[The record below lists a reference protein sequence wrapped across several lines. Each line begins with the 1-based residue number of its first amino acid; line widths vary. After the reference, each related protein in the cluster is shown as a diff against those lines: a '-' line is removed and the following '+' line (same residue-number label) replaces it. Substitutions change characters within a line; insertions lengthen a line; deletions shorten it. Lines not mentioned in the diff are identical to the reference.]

1 MDEQRF
7 VQLLESLFSP
17 DTGAL
22 KAATQELNTTY
33 YPHPQSLSALLQIVS
48 AHSSYQLRQLSA
60 VEARKLVPK
69 HWSKLD
75 NKPDLRNAL
84 LQASLNEENKLV
96 RHSGSRVVSSIA
108 KVDFE
113 NSEWQDLPRLLLQA
127 CTSTQVR
134 QREVGMYMIYTLMET
149 MGDFFTENLP
159 SLFQLFAKT
168 IQDPES
174 AEVRVNTMLTLSRV
188 AMLVDGEDDPD
199 SVKAFQELV
208 PHMVNVL
215 KATVDAGDESD
226 AMNAFETFQTLLG
239 CDAVLLNKHFADLV
253 RFMMDLAT
261 EKTID
266 DDMRSQALAFLMQ
279 CARYRKLKLQGL
291 RMGEELTKK
300 ALQIVPELGDLSSE
314 DEEITPARSALGLL
328 DILAGSLP
336 PSQVVVPLL
345 REIGPYVSHQDPEY
359 RRAGILALGMCVE
372 GAPDFIATQLKEILP
387 MVLRLLEDPNVRVR
401 AAALQGVARL
411 SDDLAEEVGKEHALL
426 VPAMVKNFDLA
437 VQSLP
442 GADEDLR
449 EEYYGIIRG
458 SCNAIDSLIEGL
470 EKEEAAIYVSELVPR
485 LSQFFKSDDPRS
497 QLAAIGAI
505 GSIASAAES
514 AFIPY
519 FEATMHA
526 LGEYVTLKES
536 QDELDLRGFVCDSMG
551 KMAAAVGPVAFQ
563 QYVRPLM
570 EASEQALH
578 LDHPRLRETSYILWS
593 TMSKVYEEEFSPYLD
608 GVIKGLS
615 DCLEQEEKDVL
626 NFSSDAAD
634 LQGQEVTIGG
644 KVFKV
649 MASENEDED
658 EIINVDELD
667 DDDDDFED
675 ITNPVTAVAMEKEI
689 AIEVIGDIVAHTRA
703 KFVPHMERIIAM
715 ILPLCDHE
723 YEGIRKSAISTLW
736 RIYGCVWGLAEGQ
749 GMAKWIPGIPL
760 QVEPPAELQKLGT
773 AVMDA
778 TMGVWLEEMDRSTVT
793 DINRD
798 LAGVLKAA
806 GPSILIKSEK
816 SESLL
821 KDLVS
826 TLLQIL
832 TKRHPCQ
839 QDLGEDG
846 EMDEDL
852 LEESSEY
859 DWLVVDTALDCVTCL
874 AAALGSTFG
883 ELWKTFEKPIMKYV
897 SSQEASER
905 CAAIGCLSECISY
918 MEGGCTPYTNKLL
931 TVLMKRLG
939 DEDPDTKANAMYGTG
954 LLCEKSENALLIT
967 RNYNAIFAKL
977 EPVLDE
983 GTTANHRMLD
993 NAAGC
998 VARMIQA
1005 HPDNVPLSDVLPRL
1019 IDLLPVKEDYQEN
1032 APAFRC
1038 IIALFQAQ
1046 NSEMLKL
1053 APRIAPAITKALG
1066 PPHDQLD
1073 DETRA
1078 HLTELVAFMSAN

>member
-7 VQLLESLFSP
+7 VQLLESLLSP
-17 DTGAL
+17 DTEAL
-22 KAATQELNTTY
+22 KAATAELNSTY

-48 AHSSYQLRQLSA
+48 AHPSYQLRQLSA

-75 NKPDLRNAL
+75 NKPELRNAL

-113 NSEWQDLPRLLLQA
+113 NSEWQDLPGLLLQA
-127 CTSTQVR
+127 CTSPQVR

-226 AMNAFETFQTLLG
+226 AMNAFETFQTLLA

-261 EKTID
+261 EKAID

-300 ALQIVPELGDLSSE
+300 ALQIVPELGDLSSD

-426 VPAMVKNFDLA
+426 IPSMVKNFDLA

-442 GADEDLR
+442 GADEELR

-470 EKEEAAIYVSELVPR
+470 DKDEAAIYVSELVPR
-485 LSQFFKSDDPRS
+485 LSQFFKSDDQRS
-497 QLAAIGAI
+497 QLAAIGAV
-505 GSIASAAES
+505 GSIASAAEA

-649 MASENEDED
+649 VASEDDDED
-658 EIINVDELD
+658 EIINVDEA

-675 ITNPVTAVAMEKEI
+675 ISSPVTAVAMEKEI

-703 KFVPHMERIIAM
+703 KFVPHMEKIITM
-715 ILPLCDHE
+715 ILPMCDHE

-918 MEGGCTPYTNKLL
+918 MEGGCTPYTDKLL

-954 LLCEKSENALLIT
+954 LLCEKSENAALIT

-983 GTTANHRMLD
+983 GATANHRMLD

-1005 HPDNVPLSDVLPRL
+1005 DPDNVALAEVLPRL
-1019 IDLLPVKEDYQEN
+1019 VDLLPVKEDYQEN

-1046 NSEMLKL
+1046 NPEMLKL
-1053 APRIAPAITKALG
+1053 APKIAPVITKALS
-1066 PPHDQLD
+1066 PPNDQLD

-1078 HLTELVAFMSAN
+1078 HLTELVAYMSAN

>member
-1 MDEQRF
+1 LYSSWRAFCLVSPASINHYQRKTR
-7 VQLLESLFSP
+7 LTCTTA
-17 DTGAL
+17 DTEAL
-22 KAATQELNTTY
+22 KAATAELNKTY

-48 AHSSYQLRQLSA
+48 AHSSYQLRQLAA

-69 HWSKLD
+69 HWSKI
-75 NKPDLRNAL
+75 NPKADLRNAL
-84 LQASLNEENKLV
+84 LQATLNEENKLV

-113 NSEWQDLPRLLLQA
+113 NGEWQDLPGVLQQA
-127 CTSTQVR
+127 CTSQTVR
-134 QREVGMYMIYTLMET
+134 HREVGMYMIYTLMET
-149 MGDFFTENLP
+149 MGDFFAENLP

-168 IQDPES
+168 IQDSES

-199 SVKAFQELV
+199 SVKAFQGLI
-208 PHMVNVL
+208 PHMVLVL
-215 KATVDAGDESD
+215 KATVDAGNESD

-253 RFMMDLAT
+253 RFMMDIAT
-261 EKTID
+261 NTSID

-279 CARYRKLKLQGL
+279 CARYRKLKLQAL
-291 RMGEELTKK
+291 RMGEELTQK
-300 ALQIVPELGDLSSE
+300 ALQIVPELGDLSSD

-345 REIGPYVSHQDPEY
+345 KAIGPYVSHQNPDY

-387 MVLRLLEDPNVRVR
+387 MVLRLLEDPDVRVR

-411 SDDLAEEVGKEHALL
+411 SDDLAEDVGKEHARLI
-426 VPAMVKNFDLA
+426 PAMVKNFDLA

-442 GADEDLR
+442 GATDEDLR

-470 EKEEAAIYVSELVPR
+470 EKEEAAIYVPELVPR
-485 LSQFFKSDDPRS
+485 LSQFFNSDDAKS

-514 AFIPY
+514 AFLPY
-519 FEATMHA
+519 FEPTMQA
-526 LGEYVTLKES
+526 LGEYVPLKES
-536 QDELDLRGFVCDSMG
+536 QEELDLRGFVCDSMG
-551 KMAAAVGPVAFQ
+551 KMAAAVGPAAFQ
-563 QYVRPLM
+563 PFVRPLM

-593 TMSKVYEEEFSPYLD
+593 TMAKVYEEEFSPYLD

-644 KVFKV
+644 KTFKV
-649 MASENEDED
+649 IASEDDDED
-658 EIINVDELD
+658 ETINVDDL

-689 AIEVIGDIVAHTRA
+689 AIEVIGDVVTHTRA
-703 KFVPHMERIIAM
+703 KFVPHMEKIIQM
-715 ILPLCDHE
+715 ILPMCDHE

-778 TMGVWLEEMDRSTVT
+778 TMGVWLEEMDR
-793 DINRD
+793 
-798 LAGVLKAA
+798 
-806 GPSILIKSEK
+806 
-816 SESLL
+816 
-821 KDLVS
+821 
-826 TLLQIL
+826 
-832 TKRHPCQ
+832 
-839 QDLGEDG
+839 
-846 EMDEDL
+846 
-852 LEESSEY
+852 
-859 DWLVVDTALDCVTCL
+859 
-874 AAALGSTFG
+874 
-883 ELWKTFEKPIMKYV
+883 
-897 SSQEASER
+897 
-905 CAAIGCLSECISY
+905 
-918 MEGGCTPYTNKLL
+918 
-931 TVLMKRLG
+931 
-939 DEDPDTKANAMYGTG
+939 
-954 LLCEKSENALLIT
+954 
-967 RNYNAIFAKL
+967 
-977 EPVLDE
+977 
-983 GTTANHRMLD
+983 
-993 NAAGC
+993 
-998 VARMIQA
+998 
-1005 HPDNVPLSDVLPRL
+1005 
-1019 IDLLPVKEDYQEN
+1019 
-1032 APAFRC
+1032 
-1038 IIALFQAQ
+1038 
-1046 NSEMLKL
+1046 
-1053 APRIAPAITKALG
+1053 
-1066 PPHDQLD
+1066 
-1073 DETRA
+1073 
-1078 HLTELVAFMSAN
+1078 